1 MIYFLCYNILYAMKL
16 DVEKVKNFAR
26 NEGIEISD
34 EEANLFVTTIK
45 ENCDDILDGYGL
57 EIIES
62 KKNMMSPST
71 YDKLLEL
78 FNEYKKF
85 ID

>member
-1 MIYFLCYNILYAMKL
+1 MNKSLIKMYAMKL

-45 ENCDDILDGYGL
+45 ENCDGILDGYGL

>member
-1 MIYFLCYNILYAMKL
+1 MYAMKL

-34 EEANLFVTTIK
+34 EEAILFVTTIK

>member
-1 MIYFLCYNILYAMKL
+1 MNKNIIKTYALKL
-16 DVEKVKNFAR
+16 DTDKVKNFAR
-26 NEGIEISD
+26 NEGIELTN
-34 EEANLFVTTIK
+34 EEALLVVNTIK
-45 ENCDDILDGYGL
+45 GNIDDILDGNGL

-62 KKNMMSPST
+62 KKNYMSERA

-78 FNEYKKF
+78 FYEYKKF

>member
-1 MIYFLCYNILYAMKL
+1 MYAMKL

-34 EEANLFVTTIK
+34 EEADLFVTTIK

>member
-1 MIYFLCYNILYAMKL
+1 MNKSLIKMYAMKL

-26 NEGIEISD
+26 NKGIEISD

>member
-1 MIYFLCYNILYAMKL
+1 MYAMKL

-26 NEGIEISD
+26 NKGIEISD

>member
-1 MIYFLCYNILYAMKL
+1 MNKSLIKMYAMKL
-16 DVEKVKNFAR
+16 DIEKVKNFAR
-26 NEGIEISD
+26 NEGIELSD

-62 KKNMMSPST
+62 KKNMMSSST

>member
-1 MIYFLCYNILYAMKL
+1 MNKSLIKMYAMKL

>member
-1 MIYFLCYNILYAMKL
+1 MYAMKL

-26 NEGIEISD
+26 NEGIEMSD

>member
-1 MIYFLCYNILYAMKL
+1 MKL

-26 NEGIEISD
+26 NKGIEISD
-34 EEANLFVTTIK
+34 EEADLFVTTIK

>member
-1 MIYFLCYNILYAMKL
+1 MNKNLIKMYAMKL

>member
-1 MIYFLCYNILYAMKL
+1 MNKSLIKMYAMKL

-26 NEGIEISD
+26 NEGIEICD

>member
-1 MIYFLCYNILYAMKL
+1 MNKSLIKMYAMKL

-34 EEANLFVTTIK
+34 EEATLFVTTIK

>member
-1 MIYFLCYNILYAMKL
+1 MNKSLIKMYAMKL

-57 EIIES
+57 EIIEF

>member
-1 MIYFLCYNILYAMKL
+1 MNKSLIKMYAMKL

-26 NEGIEISD
+26 NEGIELSD

-62 KKNMMSPST
+62 KKNMMSSST

>member
-1 MIYFLCYNILYAMKL
+1 MNKSLIKMYAMKL

-71 YDKLLEL
+71 YEKLLEL

>member
-1 MIYFLCYNILYAMKL
+1 MYAMKL

>member
-1 MIYFLCYNILYAMKL
+1 MYAMKL

-62 KKNMMSPST
+62 KKNMMSSST

>member
-1 MIYFLCYNILYAMKL
+1 MNKSLIKIYAMKL

>member
-1 MIYFLCYNILYAMKL
+1 MYAMKL

-26 NEGIEISD
+26 NEEIEISD

-71 YDKLLEL
+71 YEKLLEL

>member
-1 MIYFLCYNILYAMKL
+1 MYAMKL

-34 EEANLFVTTIK
+34 EEANLFITTIK

>member
-1 MIYFLCYNILYAMKL
+1 MNKSLIKMYAMKL

-45 ENCDDILDGYGL
+45 ENCDDILNGYGL

>member
-1 MIYFLCYNILYAMKL
+1 MNKNIIKTYALKL
-16 DVEKVKNFAR
+16 DTDKVKNFAR
-26 NEGIEISD
+26 NEGIELTN
-34 EEANLFVTTIK
+34 EEALLFVNTIK
-45 ENCDDILDGYGL
+45 SNIDDILDGNGL

-62 KKNMMSPST
+62 KKNYMSERA

-78 FNEYKKF
+78 FYEYKKF

>member
-1 MIYFLCYNILYAMKL
+1 MNKSLIKIYAMKL

-71 YDKLLEL
+71 YNKLLEL

>member
-1 MIYFLCYNILYAMKL
+1 MYAMKL

-78 FNEYKKF
+78 FNEYKKNNKE
-85 ID
+85 IY

>member
-1 MIYFLCYNILYAMKL
+1 MYAMKL

-62 KKNMMSPST
+62 KKYMMSPST

>member
-1 MIYFLCYNILYAMKL
+1 MNNSLIKMYAMKL

>member
-1 MIYFLCYNILYAMKL
+1 MYAMKL

-26 NEGIEISD
+26 NEGIELSD

-62 KKNMMSPST
+62 KKNMMSSST